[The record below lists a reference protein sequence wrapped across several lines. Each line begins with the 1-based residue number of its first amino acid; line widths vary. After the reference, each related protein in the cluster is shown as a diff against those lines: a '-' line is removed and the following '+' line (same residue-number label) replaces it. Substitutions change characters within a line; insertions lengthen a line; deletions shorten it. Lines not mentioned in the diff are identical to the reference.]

1 MAHKKFTGFRS
12 IVYRSGMIYN
22 WVTQR
27 LFDQE
32 KKFLTIAT
40 LIGNNSKKVL
50 DLPCG
55 TGFLIKYLHPTTQY
69 TGYDLNHR
77 FLKKIKRNWLRGRVQ
92 LKKLVLK
99 QQNIFDFDK
108 YPKEKQDVIV
118 LCDILHHVYPKH
130 IELVE
135 NAKKHAKKIIVC
147 EPIHSINNFEE
158 MNSRDFLGKTTI
170 FITKFFPESVIKVLD
185 FFLVDNDGINNFDNR
200 AGWQHDEESLKEL
213 YNSMGFNK
221 TYNLMDDCIGI
232 WEN

>member
-1 MAHKKFTGFRS
+1 M
-12 IVYRSGMIYN
+12 
-22 WVTQR
+22 
-27 LFDQE
+27 
-32 KKFLTIAT
+32 
-40 LIGNNSKKVL
+40 

-55 TGFLIKYLHPTTQY
+55 TGFLMRYLHPTTQY

-77 FLKKIKRNWLRGRVQ
+77 FLKKIKRNWLKGNLQ

-118 LCDILHHVYPKH
+118 LCDILHHVYPRH

-147 EPIHSINNFEE
+147 EPIHSVNNFEE
-158 MNSRDFLGKTTI
+158 MSGRDFLGKTTL
-170 FITKFFPESVIKVLD
+170 FITKFFPESVIKFLD
-185 FFLVDNDGINNFDNR
+185 FFLVDNDGINNFENR
-200 AGWQHDEESLKEL
+200 AGWQHNEESLKEL
-213 YNSMGFNK
+213 YVSMGFNK
-221 TYNLMDDCIGI
+221 IYNLMDDCIGI

>member
-1 MAHKKFTGFRS
+1 MAQKKFTGFRS

-77 FLKKIKRNWLRGRVQ
+77 FLKKIKRNWLKGKLQ

-147 EPIHSINNFEE
+147 EPIHSVNNFEE
-158 MNSRDFLGKTTI
+158 MNGRDFLGKTTI
-170 FITKFFPESVIKVLD
+170 FITKFFPESVIKFLD
-185 FFLVDNDGINNFDNR
+185 FFLVDNDGINHFDNR
-200 AGWQHDEESLKEL
+200 AGWQHNEESLKEL
-213 YNSMGFNK
+213 YNSMGFHK

>member
-1 MAHKKFTGFRS
+1 MAQKKFTGFRS

-77 FLKKIKRNWLRGRVQ
+77 FLKKIKRNWSKGKLQ

-99 QQNIFDFDK
+99 QQNIFDYDK

-147 EPIHSINNFEE
+147 EPIHSVNNFEE
-158 MNSRDFLGKTTI
+158 MSGRDFLGKTTI
-170 FITKFFPESVIKVLD
+170 FITKFFPEIVIKFLD

-200 AGWQHDEESLKEL
+200 AGWQHNEESLREL
-213 YNSMGFNK
+213 YVSMGFNK